1 MNRNYGLR
9 AHPHQSL
16 PLVPHSPSWRHRTT
30 KLVLELSSPLLCLA
44 ELAQQ
49 SHPLL
54 EYSTHSPSVR
64 SLQWGKV
71 QDLITRA
78 NMMRLSGV
86 HTCFPKVQFCPLQ
99 ILLHSTLTKPTADS
113 SLLPWGR
120 SGPVTLRKDRS
131 AYICKARLQYQ
142 YNSNHD
148 PLLLLLL
155 LQISKISF
163 MEPKNSHHQISGAYK
178 NYIPKCDEQEL
189 TSQITSEPFSIAQP
203 IWWPS
208 HSTASREVD
217 LGRSIMYMSVHE
229 LSPSTVWADAKASG
243 KLEPTDYRHLWA
255 NPKEHV
261 QR

>member
-1 MNRNYGLR
+1 
-9 AHPHQSL
+9 
-16 PLVPHSPSWRHRTT
+16 
-30 KLVLELSSPLLCLA
+30 
-44 ELAQQ
+44 
-49 SHPLL
+49 
-54 EYSTHSPSVR
+54 
-64 SLQWGKV
+64 
-71 QDLITRA
+71 
-78 NMMRLSGV
+78 MRLSGA

-120 SGPVTLRKDRS
+120 SGPVNLRKDRS

-178 NYIPKCDEQEL
+178 NYIPKCEQEL

-203 IWWPS
+203 MWWPS

-217 LGRSIMYMSVHE
+217 LGRSIMYMSVHVHVHVHVF
-229 LSPSTVWADAKASG
+229 PSTVWADTKASG
-243 KLEPTDYRHLWA
+243 KLEPTDYCHLWA
-255 NPKEHV
+255 NPKVRV